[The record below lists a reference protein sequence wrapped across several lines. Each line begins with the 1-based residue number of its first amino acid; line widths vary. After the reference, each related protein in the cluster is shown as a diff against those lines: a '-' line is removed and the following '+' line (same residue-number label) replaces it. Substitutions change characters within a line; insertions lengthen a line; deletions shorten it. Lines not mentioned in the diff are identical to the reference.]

1 MTINV
6 PAATGTGPLGGL
18 RVVELSS
25 TIAGPV
31 CARLLADFGADVVKI
46 EVPEGD
52 PGRNFGAQVGG
63 VSLYGTS
70 MYRNKRAIVLDLKN
84 PEGKDVALKLLD
96 KADILVENFRP
107 GVLDRL
113 GLGEDVLRKR
123 NPGLI
128 TVRISGYGQS
138 GPYRDLPGYG
148 AICEAVAGVRHL
160 TGDPD
165 RPPARCALPTTDYL
179 TAVYAAFGTVMALY
193 ERTRS
198 GLGQMIDVAL
208 YESAFS
214 QMEEA
219 VTSYERT
226 GIVPTRQ
233 GPRLMNT
240 APNSLYPTND
250 DHWVLIGANNDA
262 IFKRLAR
269 IMGHPEWGTD
279 ARYATQRARGERVDE
294 VDGLVTAWTLA
305 RSADEVQRL
314 LIEAEVPVSRVNTIA
329 DIFEDQH
336 YRARDMLL
344 RIPHPSLGQ
353 VTMAGVV
360 PKMSRTPGKIVKAGP
375 GIGED
380 TRDVLANDLGL
391 DMAEIDRLIATR
403 AVGCGGS
410 ASTPGSSD
418 GAKAAAG

>member
-1 MTINV
+1 MTES
-6 PAATGTGPLGGL
+6 PPMTRSGPLSGH

-31 CARLLADFGADVVKI
+31 CARLLADFGADVIKI
-46 EVPEGD
+46 ESPEGD
-52 PGRNFGAQVGG
+52 PGRNFGAQVDG

-84 PEGKDVALKLLD
+84 PEGRDIALKLLD
-96 KADILVENFRP
+96 KADVLVENFRP

-113 GLGEDVLRKR
+113 GLGEEVLRKR
-123 NPGLI
+123 NPGLV
-128 TVRISGYGQS
+128 TVRISGYGQT

-165 RPPARCALPTTDYL
+165 RPPARCALATTDYL

-198 GLGQMIDVAL
+198 GIGQMIDVAL

-219 VTSYERT
+219 VPTYERT
-226 GIVPTRQ
+226 GTIPMRQ

-250 DHWVLIGANNDA
+250 DHWVLIAANNDA
-262 IFKRLAR
+262 IFRRLSKT
-269 IMGHPEWGTD
+269 MGHAEWCTD
-279 ARYATQRARGERVDE
+279 TRYATQRARGERVEE
-294 VDGLVTAWTLA
+294 VDGLVTAWTSQH
-305 RSADEVQRL
+305 SADQIQRQ

-336 YRARDMLL
+336 YKAREMLL
-344 RIPHPSLGQ
+344 KIPHPKLGE
-353 VTMAGVV
+353 VTMTGVV
-360 PKMSRTPGKIVKAGP
+360 PKMSRTPGRVTKAGS
-375 GIGED
+375 GVGED
-380 TRDVLANDLGL
+380 TREVLMSELGL
-391 DMAEIDRLIATR
+391 TAQAIDRLEASHAIWCGDASNVATH
-403 AVGCGGS
+403 AEIS
-410 ASTPGSSD
+410 
-418 GAKAAAG
+418 KAAAG

>member
-1 MTINV
+1 MEQVN
-6 PAATGTGPLGGL
+6 AGERSGPLRGHK
-18 RVVELSS
+18 VVELCS

-31 CARLLADFGADVVKI
+31 CARLLADFGAEVVKI
-46 EVPEGD
+46 ETPEGD
-52 PGRNFGAQVGG
+52 PGRNFGAQVDG

-70 MYRNKRAIVLDLKN
+70 MYRNKQSIVLDLKK
-84 PEGKDVALKLLD
+84 PEGRDIALKLLD
-96 KADILVENFRP
+96 QADVLVENFRP

-113 GLGEDVLRKR
+113 GLGESVLRAR
-123 NPGLI
+123 NPRLV
-128 TVRISGYGQS
+128 TVRISGYGQT

-179 TAVYAAFGTVMALY
+179 TAVYAAFGTLMALY

-198 GLGQMIDVAL
+198 GEGQMIDVAL

-214 QMEEA
+214 QMEEP

-240 APNSLYPTND
+240 APNSLYPSSD
-250 DHWVLIGANNDA
+250 DHWVLIAANNDA
-262 IFKRLAR
+262 IFRRLAAV
-269 IMGHPEWGTD
+269 MGHPEWGSD
-279 ARYATQRARGERVDE
+279 ARYATQRARGERVE
-294 VDGLVTAWTLA
+294 EIDGLVSEWS
-305 RSADEVQRL
+305 RRHSAKELQRML
-314 LIEAEVPVSRVNTIA
+314 MEAEVPVAPVNTIA

-336 YRARDMLL
+336 YRARDMLM
-344 RIPHPSLGQ
+344 RIPHPKLGE

-360 PKMSRTPGKIVKAGP
+360 PKLSRTPGRVVKAGS

-380 TRDVLANDLGL
+380 TREVLVHGLGMSDADV
-391 DMAEIDRLIATR
+391 DRLEQSGAVWCGAGGQRTDQVASAAT
-403 AVGCGGS
+403 
-410 ASTPGSSD
+410 
-418 GAKAAAG
+418 AG

>member
-1 MTINV
+1 MTTSN
-6 PAATGTGPLGGL
+6 PTQTRTGPLDGL

-31 CARLLADFGADVVKI
+31 CARLLADFGADVIKI
-46 EVPEGD
+46 ESAEGD
-52 PGRNFGAQVGG
+52 PGRNFGAQVDG
-63 VSLYGTS
+63 VSLYGAS

-84 PEGKDVALKLLD
+84 PDGREVALKLLD

-113 GLGEDVLRKR
+113 GLGEEILRKR

-128 TVRISGYGQS
+128 TARISGYGQS
-138 GPYRDLPGYG
+138 GPYRELPGYG

-250 DHWVLIGANNDA
+250 DHWVLIGANNDP
-262 IFKRLAR
+262 IFKRLAKV
-269 IMGHPEWGTD
+269 MGHPEWGAD

-294 VDGLVTAWTLA
+294 VDGLVTAWTLE
-305 RSADEVQRL
+305 RSADEVQQL
-314 LIEAEVPVSRVNTIA
+314 LIQAEVPVSRVNTIA

-336 YRARDMLL
+336 YRAREMLL
-344 RIPHPSLGQ
+344 RIPHPSLGS

-380 TRDVLANDLGL
+380 TRDVLAGDLGL
-391 DMAEIDRLIATR
+391 QSAEIDRLVGEGAVWCATTGKKSVR
-403 AVGCGGS
+403 SDPSS
-410 ASTPGSSD
+410 ATTG
-418 GAKAAAG
+418 

>member
-1 MTINV
+1 MNA
-6 PAATGTGPLGGL
+6 PSPERRGPLAGH

-31 CARLLADFGADVVKI
+31 CARLLADFGADVIKI
-46 EVPEGD
+46 ESHEGD
-52 PGRNFGAQVGG
+52 PGRNFGAQIDG
-63 VSLYGTS
+63 VSLYASS
-70 MYRNKRAIVLDLKN
+70 MYRNKRAIALDLKT
-84 PEGKDVALKLLD
+84 PQGRDIALQLLD

-113 GLGEDVLRKR
+113 GLGEEVLRQR
-123 NPGLI
+123 NPGLV

-165 RPPARCALPTTDYL
+165 RPPARCALATTDYL

-198 GLGQMIDVAL
+198 GIGQMIDVAL

-219 VTSYERT
+219 VPTYART
-226 GIVPTRQ
+226 GYVPKRQ
-233 GPRLMNT
+233 GSRLMNT
-240 APNSLYPTND
+240 APNSLYPTQD
-250 DHWVLIGANNDA
+250 GHWVLIAANNDA
-262 IFKRLAR
+262 IFRRLANA
-269 IMGHPEWGTD
+269 MGHPEWATD
-279 ARYATQRARGERVDE
+279 PRYATQRARGERVE
-294 VDGLVTAWTLA
+294 EIDGLVTAWSSQQT
-305 RSADEVQRL
+305 ADDAVRIL
-314 LIEAEVPVSRVNTIA
+314 MEAEVPTSRVNTIA

-336 YRARDMLL
+336 YRAREMLL
-344 RIPHPSLGQ
+344 KMPHPTLGE
-353 VTMAGVV
+353 VTMTGVV
-360 PKMSRTPGKIVKAGP
+360 PKLSRTPGEVTKVGS

-380 TRDVLANDLGL
+380 TRDVLLNDLGMSEADL
-391 DMAEIDRLIATR
+391 TRLEAARAIWCGPSPAE
-403 AVGCGGS
+403 S
-410 ASTPGSSD
+410 AHA
-418 GAKAAAG
+418 GASQAAFG

>member
-1 MTINV
+1 MTE
-6 PAATGTGPLGGL
+6 ATSIHKGGPLSGR

-31 CARLLADFGADVVKI
+31 CARLLADFGADVIKI
-46 EVPEGD
+46 ESPEGD
-52 PGRNFGAQVGG
+52 PGRNFGAQVNG

-70 MYRNKRAIVLDLKN
+70 MYRNKRAIVIDLKN
-84 PEGKDVALKLLD
+84 PDGREIALQLLD
-96 KADILVENFRP
+96 KADVLVENFRP

-113 GLGEDVLRKR
+113 GLGEQVLRKR
-123 NPGLI
+123 NPGLV
-128 TVRISGYGQS
+128 TVRISGYGQT

-179 TAVYAAFGTVMALY
+179 TAVYAAFGAVMALY

-208 YESAFS
+208 YEAAFS
-214 QMEEA
+214 QMEE
-219 VTSYERT
+219 VVPSYERT
-226 GIVPTRQ
+226 GTIPMRQ

-262 IFKRLAR
+262 IFKRLAK
-269 IMGHPEWGTD
+269 IMGHAEWGSD
-279 ARYATQRARGERVDE
+279 PRYATQRSRGERVE
-294 VDGLVTAWTLA
+294 EIDGLVAAWTSKH
-305 RSADEVQRL
+305 SADEVQRL
-314 LIEAEVPVSRVNTIA
+314 LIESEVPVSRVNTIA

-336 YRARDMLL
+336 YRAREMLVK
-344 RIPHPSLGQ
+344 IPHPKLGE
-353 VTMAGVV
+353 VTITGVV
-360 PKMSRTPGKIVKAGP
+360 PKMSRTPGHIDKAGS

-380 TRDVLANDLGL
+380 TRDVLMGDLGL
-391 DMAEIDRLIATR
+391 SEQEVGRLVASR
-403 AVGCGGS
+403 AVACGETGAVS
-410 ASTPGSSD
+410 TRTEASQ
-418 GAKAAAG
+418 AAAG